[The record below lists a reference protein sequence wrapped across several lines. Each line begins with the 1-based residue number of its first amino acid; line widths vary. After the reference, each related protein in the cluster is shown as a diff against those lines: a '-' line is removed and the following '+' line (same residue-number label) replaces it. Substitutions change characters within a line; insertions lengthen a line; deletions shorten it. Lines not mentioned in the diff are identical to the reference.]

1 MGAVFLPTR
10 ALRALLLAAVAVLA
24 SGMSLA
30 EEYRTPSGVLR
41 FDVPAGYTRLSD
53 EEINVKFGRNGRVP
67 AAVWGNARRS
77 SSVAV
82 TWTEMKNRP
91 LNAAELPEFKKAM
104 EQLLPRAT
112 PGLRFLGNDIVSI
125 GAQQWVMFD
134 SIAPAVDTEV
144 RNLMY
149 LTHLGGHMVGV
160 NYNATTADFPGQ
172 RDGFEASARTLAVGP

>member
-1 MGAVFLPTR
+1 MLAC
-10 ALRALLLAAVAVLA
+10 ALAP
-24 SGMSLA
+24 A
-30 EEYRTPSGVLR
+30 EEYRTPSGVLKL
-41 FDVPAGYTRLSD
+41 DLPPGYTRLSD
-53 EEINVKFGRNGRVP
+53 EEISVKFGRNGRVP

-91 LNAAELPEFKKAM
+91 LNAADLPEFKKAM

-112 PGLRFLGNDIVSI
+112 PGLKFLANEIVSI
-125 GAQQWVMFD
+125 GAQQWVFFD
-134 SIAPAVDTEV
+134 SSAPTVDTEV

-160 NYNATTADFPGQ
+160 NYNATVADFPEQ
-172 RDGFEASARTLAVGP
+172 KDGFEASARTLAVAP